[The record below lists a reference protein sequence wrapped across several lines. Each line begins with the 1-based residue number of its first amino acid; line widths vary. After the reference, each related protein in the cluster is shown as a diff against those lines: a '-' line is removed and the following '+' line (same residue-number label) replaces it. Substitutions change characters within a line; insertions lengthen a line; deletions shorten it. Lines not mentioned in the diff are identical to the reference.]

1 MVSATGSTILL
12 KSAKD
17 ETFFFFNIMAL
28 SIITVDEIMQ
38 LNIFIENTIKM
49 EFEETI
55 S

>member
-17 ETFFFFNIMAL
+17 ETFFFNIMAL